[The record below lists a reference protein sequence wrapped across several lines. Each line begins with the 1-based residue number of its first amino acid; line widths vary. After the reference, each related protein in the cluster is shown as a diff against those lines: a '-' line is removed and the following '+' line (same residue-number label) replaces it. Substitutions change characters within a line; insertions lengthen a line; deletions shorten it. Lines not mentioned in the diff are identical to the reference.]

1 MKIFPSLESFSKRHP
16 SVPSVMLGEMRSGD
30 FWVSAKAAKGM
41 VQFRAGPQKWVDIKY
56 SLNSFDL
63 KYVAAFCIRYGG
75 ILQRARALK
84 KRWKL
89 RGNF

>member
-1 MKIFPSLESFSKRHP
+1 MKNLSIAGKILQKGHP

-30 FWVSAKAAKGM
+30 FWVSAKAARGM

-63 KYVAAFCIRYGG
+63 KYVATFCMVRPG
-75 ILQRARALK
+75 R
-84 KRWKL
+84 
-89 RGNF
+89 